1 MIDKKKKHIG
11 KVFEY
16 FTHSGT
22 KRTARCT
29 QIEFH
34 QGLGKPIFIG
44 VSPFGNMVRLTK
56 EEIHR
61 FI

>member
-1 MIDKKKKHIG
+1 MKYIG
-11 KVFEY
+11 KGFEY

-22 KRTARCT
+22 MRGGTVKK
-29 QIEFH
+29 IEFH

-44 VSPFGNMVRLTK
+44 VSPFGHVLRLTR

-61 FI
+61 FV